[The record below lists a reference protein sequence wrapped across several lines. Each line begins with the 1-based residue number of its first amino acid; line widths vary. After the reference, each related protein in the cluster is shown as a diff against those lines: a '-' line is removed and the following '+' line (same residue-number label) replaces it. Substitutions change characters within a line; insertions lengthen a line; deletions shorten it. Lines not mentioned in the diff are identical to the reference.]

1 MIGDMIE
8 VAGGYVAFG
17 GVFTK
22 NATAPQISGYKPVL
36 AFFDSSLNLTG
47 EVVISDSVLDTKI
60 TTPNDLNGTYHLE
73 QLSNGNLV
81 AYGNGELLVT
91 DSEGNLLSHTY
102 FSDTS
107 KIQALVS
114 LGNSFV
120 ISTDLYLRKF
130 SASGSALNT
139 FKYNGNYLPRII
151 LFNGNLFFISA
162 YDTED
167 GIKIFYGAVDQEL
180 GLKPLVS

>member
-1 MIGDMIE
+1 

-91 DSEGNLLSHTY
+91 DSEGNPLSHTY